1 MSMCDHIVRLAAYNE
16 AMNVKLYHAAAQ
28 LAPEAL
34 CADRGAFFGS
44 LFATMNHL
52 LVGDSIWLKRFS
64 THPACHRALDA
75 IRERPAPTT
84 LTEPLAPDL
93 ARLWAL
99 RQELDRTIHAWAD
112 QLTEADLNHVLRYGN
127 TKGVVSRKRFSSLVM
142 HFFNH
147 QTHHRGQATTLLSQ
161 SGIDIGMT
169 DLLML
174 IPNEP
179 EAHPDPV

>member
-1 MSMCDHIVRLAAYNE
+1 MCQHIVRMAAYNE
-16 AMNVKLYHAAAQ
+16 AMNVKLYDAAAQ
-28 LAPEAL
+28 LAPDAL
-34 CADRGAFFGS
+34 LADRRAFFGS

-64 THPACHRALDA
+64 AHPACHLALDT
-75 IRERPAPTT
+75 IRGQPAPTT

-93 ARLWAL
+93 AGLWTL
-99 RQELDRTIHAWAD
+99 RQELDRTIRAWTG
-112 QLTEADLNHVLRYGN
+112 QLTEADLDHVLLYGN
-127 TKGVVSRKRFSSLVM
+127 TKGIVSRKRFSSLVM

-179 EAHPDPV
+179 EAHGDTD

>member
-1 MSMCDHIVRLAAYNE
+1 MSMREHIVRMAAYNE
-16 AMNVKLYHAAAQ
+16 VMNVKLYEAAAQ
-28 LAPEAL
+28 LAPHDL
-34 CADRGAFFGS
+34 FDDRKAFFGS

-64 THPACHRALDA
+64 THPACHPALDA
-75 IRERPAPTT
+75 IRQRQAPAS
-84 LTEPLAPDL
+84 LTAPLASDL
-93 ARLWAL
+93 PTLAAL
-99 RQELDRTIHAWAD
+99 RRDLDRTIRAWAD
-112 QLTEADLNHVLRYGN
+112 QLTDADLDHALCYSN
-127 TKGVVSRKRFSSLVM
+127 TKGVVSRKRFSSLAM

-161 SGIDIGMT
+161 SGVDTGMT

-179 EAHPDPV
+179 EDQTQAV